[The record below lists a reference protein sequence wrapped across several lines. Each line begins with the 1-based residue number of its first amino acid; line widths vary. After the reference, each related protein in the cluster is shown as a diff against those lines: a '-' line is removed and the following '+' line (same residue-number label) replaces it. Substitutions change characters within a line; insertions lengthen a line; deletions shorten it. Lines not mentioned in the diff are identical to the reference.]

1 MQRFAPETREMAILE
16 AFHQR
21 AREAR
26 ATRDWSAVEDPRG
39 LPPAGARGP
48 RHAGLLE
55 VLLDE
60 YVVVRTQEGER
71 HGRAAALDLV
81 QRMAEE
87 RSRVAIVGPRG
98 GLISVLVS
106 PRHAT
111 RRIEYEQTYRLE
123 NDKINEIIDLGRTPD
138 QVYRQRSQPN

>member
-1 MQRFAPETREMAILE
+1 MM
-16 AFHQR
+16 
-21 AREAR
+21 
-26 ATRDWSAVEDPRG
+26 
-39 LPPAGARGP
+39 
-48 RHAGLLE
+48 
-55 VLLDE
+55 LDE
-60 YVVVRTQEGER
+60 RVVVRTQEGER
-71 HGRAAALDLV
+71 HGRAAALELV
-81 QRMAEE
+81 RRMAEE

-123 NDKINEIIDLGRTPD
+123 HDKITEIIDLGRTPD

>member
-1 MQRFAPETREMAILE
+1 MQRFAPETREMATLE
-16 AFHQR
+16 AFHQG

-26 ATRDWSAVEDPRG
+26 ATRDWSAVE
-39 LPPAGARGP
+39 AM
-48 RHAGLLE
+48 
-55 VLLDE
+55 LDE
-60 YVVVRTQEGER
+60 HVLVRTRGEAR
-71 HGRAAALDLV
+71 QGRQAALDLV
-81 QRMAEE
+81 QRMVEE
-87 RSRVAIVGPRG
+87 RARVAIVGPRG

-123 NDKINEIIDLGRTPD
+123 HDKIVEIIDLGRTPD

>member
-1 MQRFAPETREMAILE
+1 MQRFAPETREMATLE
-16 AFHQR
+16 AFHQG

-26 ATRDWSAVEDPRG
+26 ATRDWSAVE
-39 LPPAGARGP
+39 AM
-48 RHAGLLE
+48 
-55 VLLDE
+55 LDE
-60 YVVVRTQEGER
+60 HVVVRTREGALE
-71 HGRAAALDLV
+71 GRAAALDLV

-87 RSRVAIVGPRG
+87 RARVAIVGPRG

-111 RRIEYEQTYRLE
+111 RRIEYERAYRLE
-123 NDKINEIIDLGRTPD
+123 HDKIVEIIDLGRTPD

>member
-26 ATRDWSAVEDPRG
+26 ATRDWSAVE
-39 LPPAGARGP
+39 AM
-48 RHAGLLE
+48 
-55 VLLDE
+55 LDE
-60 YVVVRTQEGER
+60 HVVVRTKEGARE
-71 HGRAAALDLV
+71 GRAAALDLV

-106 PRHAT
+106 PRQAT
-111 RRIEYEQTYRLE
+111 RRIEYEQIYRLE
-123 NDKINEIIDLGRTPD
+123 NDKISEIIDLGRTPD

>member
-1 MQRFAPETREMAILE
+1 MQRFAPGTREMATLE

-21 AREAR
+21 AREAQ
-26 ATRDWSAVEDPRG
+26 ASRDWSAVEAMLAED
-39 LPPAGARGP
+39 
-48 RHAGLLE
+48 
-55 VLLDE
+55 
-60 YVVVRTQEGER
+60 VVVRTRDDVREGR
-71 HGRAAALDLV
+71 PAALDLA
-81 QRMAEE
+81 QRMVEE

-111 RRIEYEQTYRLE
+111 RRIEYEQIYRLE
-123 NDKINEIIDLGRTPD
+123 DDKINEIIDLGRTPD

>member
-1 MQRFAPETREMAILE
+1 MSRFAPETRELATLE

-26 ATRDWSAVEDPRG
+26 ASRDWSAVE
-39 LPPAGARGP
+39 AM
-48 RHAGLLE
+48 
-55 VLLDE
+55 LDE
-60 YVVVRTQEGER
+60 RVVVRTREGARE
-71 HGRAAALDLV
+71 GRAAALSLV
-81 QRMAEE
+81 KQMAEE

-111 RRIEYEQTYRLE
+111 RRIEYEQIYRLE
-123 NDKINEIIDLGRTPD
+123 HDKIAEIIDLGRTPD
-138 QVYRQRSQPN
+138 QVYRARSQPN

>member
-1 MQRFAPETREMAILE
+1 MATLE
-16 AFHQR
+16 AFHQG

-26 ATRDWSAVEDPRG
+26 ATRDWSAVE
-39 LPPAGARGP
+39 AM
-48 RHAGLLE
+48 
-55 VLLDE
+55 LDE
-60 YVVVRTQEGER
+60 HVVVRTRGEVR
-71 HGRAAALDLV
+71 QGRQVALDLV

-87 RSRVAIVGPRG
+87 RARVAIVGPRG

-123 NDKINEIIDLGRTPD
+123 HDKIVEIIDLGRTPD